1 MSYNNVIRSDDIN
14 AFEKL
19 NENYNHIKSRQDY
32 MKRVNEYF
40 SENGTVT
47 GCPGVEE
54 ETAILLNSR
63 LSEGQAE
70 PYPKSFF
77 TENEKTM
84 DSLQKMM
91 SRVLEKPETLFRGW
105 RFAGGET
112 VINLANN
119 RLQLVFNDKPS
130 DEIINILKKNGF
142 KWAPKGKAWQRP
154 LNFQTMSVCD
164 KLSFIKPFD
173 GRKPTDIQPK
183 MPKKNEPER

>member
-119 RLQLVFNDKPS
+119 RLQLVFNDLDDTGELRDDAIYEHITLEADSFFSYMGDYMIDDKKHYHVKETITA
-130 DEIINILKKNGF
+130 DIIKHIY
-142 KWAPKGKAWQRP
+142 
-154 LNFQTMSVCD
+154 
-164 KLSFIKPFD
+164 
-173 GRKPTDIQPK
+173 
-183 MPKKNEPER
+183 E